1 MADDRDPP
9 PGPPSDTS
17 LAKQPK
23 DDLDKVVDHVR
34 DSLRSD
40 SVNVVVVRMAESA
53 PSATDARM
61 NIEKFLAVQKDFD
74 EHELKLHKER
84 VRLQI
89 EARREVAEIDER
101 KQDGVSRR
109 SVLSILG
116 STLLLTAGGLIWIAA
131 HEGSL
136 AQLGALLGG
145 ELLLCGVLGVI
156 ASGGRLTGRDVT
168 SMISAVRGKE
178 QKKGKKD
185 S

>member
-1 MADDRDPP
+1 MCGCR
-9 PGPPSDTS
+9 
-17 LAKQPK
+17 
-23 DDLDKVVDHVR
+23 
-34 DSLRSD
+34 
-40 SVNVVVVRMAESA
+40 
-53 PSATDARM
+53 
-61 NIEKFLAVQKDFD
+61 
-74 EHELKLHKER
+74 LKR
-84 VRLQI
+84 
-89 EARREVAEIDER
+89 AGEVAEIDER